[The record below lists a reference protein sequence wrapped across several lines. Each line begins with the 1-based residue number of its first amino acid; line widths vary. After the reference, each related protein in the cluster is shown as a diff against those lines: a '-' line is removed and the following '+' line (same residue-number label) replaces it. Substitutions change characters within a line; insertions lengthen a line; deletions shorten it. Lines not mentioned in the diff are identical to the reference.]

1 MTITDE
7 REETQRRPQ
16 RLLGGPRR
24 SLKRYQR
31 LLEEAGWAL
40 EEAGMIGPFEDGR
53 VKYFR

>member
-1 MTITDE
+1 MTNTDE

-31 LLEEAGWAL
+31 LLEEAGRAL
-40 EEAGMIGPFEDGR
+40 EEAGMIGPGQAGGVRCLE
-53 VKYFR
+53 